1 MLKQT
6 MIKNRHGLG
15 ILILYIILS
24 LIIYSTIINSFF
36 LADDF
41 TWVYQIKTKGIFG
54 VWTTAPDVFF
64 RPIISILLFLDYQI
78 WGLNPVGYHLTN
90 IIFHGFCC
98 FFVYLISSQ
107 LLIHSHLSKKL
118 SQSIS
123 MIAGFLFLVLPSH
136 VEAVTWISA
145 RSDVVAT
152 CFFLAAFSSYLYY
165 KNNSNK
171 FWIFSSY
178 VLFAFALFSKESV
191 IIYPGLILGY
201 EIYRFF
207 QDKQPLNQLYKVIYL
222 PILMASIFPIYLGM
236 RYLGLKQLLGGY
248 GSQTHLNFSFP
259 IILRG
264 LASSLRIIIPPLSQ
278 FGELEWQ
285 WFFLIFISLVMIFV
299 TQYFRLGGSYRDQA
313 KLLLFLI
320 YAFLLSLFPV
330 INIRVSVWDKSGER
344 LLYLPSVFLVILLV
358 FIISFMIKKKNILI
372 VLAVIFSIFF
382 MKDLYL
388 ANKNWQ
394 MAGQISRDIIESID
408 HQIGNNNN
416 NRIFI
421 INLPDNLK
429 QAYIYRNGIYQAIQL
444 FSAHKDTIKKMN
456 VASVQNL
463 LSPQNQIKVTEL
475 EPYNYQVQL
484 LDIGIYFMSLN
495 VPLEQ
500 TFKNKNFTIYN
511 YDDKT
516 NQSYQIKILNANPI
530 DQIFYYSQGQLVPVP
545 HR

>member
-6 MIKNRHGLG
+6 MIKNRHGLM

-24 LIIYSTIINSFF
+24 FIVYSTIINSFF

-41 TWVYQIKTKGIFG
+41 TWIYQIKTKGIFG

-107 LLIHSHLSKKL
+107 LLINSHLSKKL

-178 VLFAFALFSKESV
+178 VLFAFALLSKESV

-299 TQYFRLGGSYRDQA
+299 TQYFRLGGIYRDQA

-330 INIRVSVWDKSGER
+330 INIRVSVWDTQGER
-344 LLYLPSVFLVILLV
+344 LLYLPSIFLVILLV

-388 ANKNWQ
+388 TNKNWQ
-394 MAGQISRDIIESID
+394 MAGQISHDFIESID
-408 HQIGNNNN
+408 NQIGNND
-416 NRIFI
+416 RIFI

-429 QAYIYRNGIYQAIQL
+429 QAYIYRNGIYPAIQL
-444 FSAHKDTIKKMN
+444 FSAHKDTIKKLN
-456 VASVQNL
+456 VASFQNL

-475 EPYNYQVQL
+475 EPYNYQVKL
-484 LDIGIYFMSLN
+484 LDPGIYFMSLH

-500 TFKNKNFTIYN
+500 SFKNKNFTIYN
-511 YDDKT
+511 YDYKT
-516 NQSYQIKILNANPI
+516 NKSYQIKIRNTIPI
-530 DQIFYYSQGQLVPVP
+530 DQIFYYSQGQLLPVP
-545 HR
+545 H